1 MQVLSGDWEEAATE
15 FSIYFPAF
23 PDDTAKLII
32 CVAYNAIRLAD
43 VQRNQLASSAK
54 AMGIK
59 NAPKE
64 KNGLVKVVAEALVK
78 KELCQNQRE
87 PKKCFKAWHTK
98 AEAILIAFKCGLIPS
113 NYNTKF
119 KKFVVFHFV
128 QPGHL

>member
-32 CVAYNAIRLAD
+32 CIAYNPIRLAD

-78 KELCQNQRE
+78 KNYVRIRGN
-87 PKKCFKAWHTK
+87 PKNASRRDIQKLKPF
-98 AEAILIAFKCGLIPS
+98 
-113 NYNTKF
+113 
-119 KKFVVFHFV
+119 
-128 QPGHL
+128 

>member
-23 PDDTAKLII
+23 LDDTGKLII

-78 KELCQNQRE
+78 KNYVRIRGN
-87 PKKCFKAWHTK
+87 PKNASRRDIQKLKPF
-98 AEAILIAFKCGLIPS
+98 
-113 NYNTKF
+113 
-119 KKFVVFHFV
+119 
-128 QPGHL
+128 